1 MKNPKFFTIE
11 EAENL
16 IGLLETTLERIKRNK
31 QQFLWL
37 QEEISILELVVD
49 CGAHE
54 NNADSI
60 SLVSKQ
66 KTFNKLS
73 REIERDVIAIDA
85 LGCVLRDVD
94 TGVIDFF
101 SIQDGTVVF
110 LCWKKGED
118 KIMYWHPIR
127 EGFSGRQELMRSPS
141 KR

>member
-11 EAENL
+11 EAEKL
-16 IGLLETTLERIKRNK
+16 FGLLETTLERIKRNK

-37 QEEISILELVVD
+37 QEEITILELIVD
-49 CGAHE
+49 CGAHVE
-54 NNADSI
+54 NNDSI

-66 KTFNKLS
+66 KTYKKLS
-73 REIERDVIAIDA
+73 REIERDVTAIED
-85 LGCVLRDVD
+85 LGCVLRDID
-94 TGVIDFF
+94 AGVVDFF

-118 KIMYWHPIR
+118 EIKFWHPIR
-127 EGFSGRQELMRSPS
+127 EGFSGRQELMRYPT